1 MGDMGELGEDEAAA
15 MHAEVGARMHGI
27 KASRP
32 HILSATTALKQRKR
46 LARKVCGLLTKIR

>member
-15 MHAEVGARMHGI
+15 MHAEVGAYARDKGI
-27 KASRP
+27 EAAY
-32 HILSATTALKQRKR
+32 LSATTALKQRKR